1 MSMSTERPPQPPEAE
16 TESPYI
22 LIDESGVRHV
32 LLSTTCEGLY
42 ASAEV
47 TVLLAAFDAS
57 TIAPAVVLHRL
68 TSDSTNNVRLELT
81 QEEMNTLVAGYQAYL
96 HDRDGTPDERPDP
109 VLPDLPDPGEEPPV
123 VS

>member
-1 MSMSTERPPQPPEAE
+1 MSTDTPQQPPESE
-16 TESPYI
+16 TETPYI

-32 LLSTTCEGLY
+32 LLSTTCEGPY

-81 QEEMNTLVAGYQAYL
+81 EEEMNALVAGYQAYL
-96 HDRDGTPDERPDP
+96 RDRDGMLADRSDP
-109 VLPDLPDPGEEPPV
+109 FLPHVPDPGD
-123 VS
+123 

>member
-1 MSMSTERPPQPPEAE
+1 MSNDPSQQPPEADTE
-16 TESPYI
+16 TPYI

-32 LLSTTCEGLY
+32 LLSTTCDGPY

-68 TSDSTNNVRLELT
+68 SSDSIHTVRLELT
-81 QEEMNTLVAGYQAYL
+81 EEEMNALVAGYQAYL
-96 HDRDGTPDERPDP
+96 CDRDGTPGEQPDP
-109 VLPDLPDPGEEPPV
+109 LLPDFPGPGE
-123 VS
+123 

>member
-1 MSMSTERPPQPPEAE
+1 MSIDEPQQSSESE
-16 TESPYI
+16 TETPYV

-32 LLSTTCEGLY
+32 LLSTTCEGPS

-68 TSDSTNNVRLELT
+68 TSDSANNVRLELT
-81 QEEMNTLVAGYQAYL
+81 QEEMHALVAGYQAYL
-96 HDRDGTPDERPDP
+96 HDRDGTPDERPP
-109 VLPDLPDPGEEPPV
+109 VLPELPDPGEEPPV
-123 VS
+123 VL

>member
-1 MSMSTERPPQPPEAE
+1 MSTHAPQQPPESE
-16 TESPYI
+16 TETPYI

-32 LLSTTCEGLY
+32 LLSTTCDGPY

-68 TSDSTNNVRLELT
+68 TSDSANNVRLELT
-81 QEEMNTLVAGYQAYL
+81 QEEMHALVVGYQAYL
-96 HDRDGTPDERPDP
+96 HDRDGPLEERSDQLLPDRPDP
-109 VLPDLPDPGEEPPV
+109 GKEQPV
-123 VS
+123 V

>member
-1 MSMSTERPPQPPEAE
+1 MTMSTDEPQQLPASEAE
-16 TESPYI
+16 NPYI

-32 LLSTTCEGLY
+32 LLSTTCEGPY
-42 ASAEV
+42 VSAEV

-68 TSDSTNNVRLELT
+68 TSDSGNNVRLELT
-81 QEEMNTLVAGYQAYL
+81 QEEMHALVAGYQAYL
-96 HDRDGTPDERPDP
+96 QDRDGTLEERSDQL
-109 VLPDLPDPGEEPPV
+109 LPDRPDPGEEPPV

>member
-1 MSMSTERPPQPPEAE
+1 MSTEKPPQLAEAE

-32 LLSTTCEGLY
+32 LLSTTCEGPY

-68 TSDSTNNVRLELT
+68 YEKN
-81 QEEMNTLVAGYQAYL
+81 Q
-96 HDRDGTPDERPDP
+96 TPDSGPRAGNSHSDA
-109 VLPDLPDPGEEPPV
+109 
-123 VS
+123 